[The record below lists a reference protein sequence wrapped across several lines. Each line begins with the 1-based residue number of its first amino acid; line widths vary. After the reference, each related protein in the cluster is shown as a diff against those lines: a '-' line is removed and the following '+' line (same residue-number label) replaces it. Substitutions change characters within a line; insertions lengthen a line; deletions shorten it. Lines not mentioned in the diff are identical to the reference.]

1 LFFLSGFD
9 VLFKAQN
16 DQQQQQRS
24 NKYNK

>member
-1 LFFLSGFD
+1 LLSGFD